1 MAAARAVTAILGRRL
16 RPPSPGRRAY
26 TCAIT
31 RGIPSTFDRA
41 LASESASSSSSSEE
55 GDASSPI
62 ISVPNARRE
71 HAAYVSCL
79 REVIPRVIH
88 LPPDE
93 AHPDCVFVEDA
104 AVVVGRI
111 AVSTRMGAPSRMG
124 EAGAVAATLRDLGLT
139 VLEMPPS
146 AAAASASAADG
157 EEDGEEGATCD
168 GGDVLLL
175 PPQSSPGKG
184 TGTAAGRGPI
194 RYMFVGLSERT
205 NLAGA
210 NFLADAFADVGV
222 EVVPVPL
229 PAAAA
234 APSSSS
240 SSSSSSSPLH
250 LKSIVTHVDARTLL
264 VPRGKLGDDVL
275 RAMDA
280 EARGYSAV
288 RLPDPA
294 ACNVVA
300 ANGTVLAPESDCPE
314 TRTIFE
320 GAMAERNLAVRYL
333 GNGECAKCDG
343 AMTCRSILID
353 L

>member
-1 MAAARAVTAILGRRL
+1 
-16 RPPSPGRRAY
+16 
-26 TCAIT
+26 
-31 RGIPSTFDRA
+31 
-41 LASESASSSSSSEE
+41 
-55 GDASSPI
+55 
-62 ISVPNARRE
+62 
-71 HAAYVSCL
+71 
-79 REVIPRVIH
+79 
-88 LPPDE
+88 
-93 AHPDCVFVEDA
+93 
-104 AVVVGRI
+104 
-111 AVSTRMGAPSRMG
+111 
-124 EAGAVAATLRDLGLT
+124 
-139 VLEMPPS
+139 
-146 AAAASASAADG
+146 
-157 EEDGEEGATCD
+157 
-168 GGDVLLL
+168 
-175 PPQSSPGKG
+175 
-184 TGTAAGRGPI
+184 
-194 RYMFVGLSERT
+194 MFVGLSERT

-234 APSSSS
+234 PS

-314 TRTIFE
+314 TRAIFE
-320 GAMAERNLAVRYL
+320 GAMAERNPAVRYL

-343 AMTCRSILID
+343 AMTCRSILIN